1 MRNLLESGPGRNSGS
16 ATLVQPVYGYY
27 SGPYTVSHQVD
38 GRQAS
43 KEETMQSN
51 NPVFRRSDA
60 FNGSGQQGNAYGNQT
75 YPGNGAAYDGY
86 GQATGQAPAP
96 TTTGERMTVDS
107 VVQKTA
113 MSLGVVFLTAGLT
126 WYWTGDITTSD
137 ENLGRLY
144 LAMMVGSFGAFGLSM
159 VNSFKRVVS
168 PALVIAFAALEGVAL
183 GAFSKFI
190 DAMFVPADSG
200 LGDNIVMQAVIGTF
214 AAFAGTLAAY
224 KILDIKVGQKFRT
237 FVVAAMFGMV
247 GLGLLEV
254 VLSAFGNGTGILG
267 FGGAGLLF
275 AIGGL
280 VLGVFMLILDFD
292 FVEQGIAA
300 GVDER
305 ESWRAAFA
313 LTVSLV
319 WIYTNLLRIL
329 AIFSQD

>member
-1 MRNLLESGPGRNSGS
+1 
-16 ATLVQPVYGYY
+16 
-27 SGPYTVSHQVD
+27 
-38 GRQAS
+38 
-43 KEETMQSN
+43 MQSN

-60 FNGSGQQGNAYGNQT
+60 FNGSANAYGNQT

-86 GQATGQAPAP
+86 GQTTGYAPAP
-96 TTTGERMTVDS
+96 PAAGERMTVDS

-113 MSLGVVFLTAGLT
+113 ISLAVVFLAAGVT
-126 WYWTGDITTSD
+126 WYWIGDLRATD
-137 ENLGRLY
+137 ANVGGLY
-144 LAMMVGSFGAFGLSM
+144 LALMVGSFGAFALSM

-168 PALVIAFAALEGVAL
+168 PPLVIAFAALEGVAL
-183 GAFSKFI
+183 GAFSKWI

-254 VLSAFGNGTGILG
+254 VLQMFGTGTGVLG

-292 FVEQGIAA
+292 FVEQGVAA
-300 GVDER
+300 GIEER